1 MSMAFSIHDG
11 AKSKNLI
18 SGFMMHTGQI
28 TTVSNQRPNQ
38 ACNTLCG
45 DDRVPVSGGKQFF
58 SQFLAYRSHTGQVEN
73 DIHSISLGNQFINA
87 DNLDPVSLS
96 GSPARGT
103 AIFHD
108 SGDCYAFAGRTKQY
122 F

>member
-1 MSMAFSIHDG
+1 MSMAFSIHAG
-11 AKSKNLI
+11 AKFKNLI
-18 SGFMMHTGQI
+18 SGFIMYTGQI

-38 ACNTLCG
+38 ACNTLGG
-45 DDRVPVSGGKQFF
+45 DDRMPVGGGKQFF
-58 SQFLAYRSHTGQVEN
+58 SQFLAYRSHAGQVEN

-87 DNLDPVSLS
+87 EDIYPLSLS
-96 GSPARGT
+96 GSPTRGT

-108 SGDCYAFAGRTKQY
+108 SGDRYAFTGRTKQD